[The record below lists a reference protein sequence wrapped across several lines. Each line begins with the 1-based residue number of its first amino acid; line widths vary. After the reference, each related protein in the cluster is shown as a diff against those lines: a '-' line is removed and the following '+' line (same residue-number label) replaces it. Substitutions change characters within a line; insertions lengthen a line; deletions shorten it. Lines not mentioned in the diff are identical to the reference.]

1 MAKAK
6 KMGKPKGNRK
16 NIVKR
21 MKQIQKNNEIL
32 KKLSEELI
40 TQYKHQ

>member
-16 NIVKR
+16 EINETTKT
-21 MKQIQKNNEIL
+21 KQTSESIETTEAPS
-32 KKLSEELI
+32 KK
-40 TQYKHQ
+40 KK

>member
-1 MAKAK
+1 MAKARK
-6 KMGKPKGNRK
+6 LGKPKGNRK

-32 KKLSEELI
+32 KMLCESLK
-40 TQYKHQ
+40 K

>member
-1 MAKAK
+1 MAKARK
-6 KMGKPKGNRK
+6 QGKPKGNRK

-32 KKLSEELI
+32 KMLLQVENNKL
-40 TQYKHQ
+40 

>member
-6 KMGKPKGNRK
+6 KLGKPKGNRK

-32 KKLSEELI
+32 KAFSEQL
-40 TQYKHQ
+40 KAGN

>member
-1 MAKAK
+1 MAKAR

-21 MKQIQKNNEIL
+21 MKLIQRNNEIL
-32 KKLSEELI
+32 KQLSESLKSE
-40 TQYKHQ
+40 K

>member
-1 MAKAK
+1 MAKARK
-6 KMGKPKGNRK
+6 LGKPKGNRK

-32 KKLSEELI
+32 KMLLQVENSKL
-40 TQYKHQ
+40 

>member
-1 MAKAK
+1 MSKAK
-6 KMGKPKGNRK
+6 KMGKPKGNKK

-40 TQYKHQ
+40 IQ